1 MATDIKVDMNRYNG
15 TDYDTLLPRT
25 SIEQVDD
32 LQTTLNSKQATV
44 TGAATTITS
53 SNLTVNRAL
62 VSNSS
67 GKVAVSAVTSTELG
81 YLDGVTSNVQTQLNA
96 KQASISGGAS
106 TITSSNLTTNRA
118 LVSNASGKV
127 AVSAVTSTELG
138 YLDGVTSNVQTQ
150 LNNVQTQ
157 LNAKQSLVKKATIT
171 LSTSWT
177 GSASPYTQTVTV
189 SGGTADTQ
197 VDLQADA
204 TVIQQM
210 LDDGTTALFIANNS
224 GTFTAYAVGKKPTA
238 ALSIQATL
246 TTVSS

>member
-150 LNNVQTQ
+150 LN
-157 LNAKQSLVKKATIT
+157 AKQSLVKKATIT

-246 TTVSS
+246 TTVSG

>member
-53 SNLTVNRAL
+53 SNLTVNCAL

-138 YLDGVTSNVQTQ
+138 YLDGVTS
-150 LNNVQTQ
+150 NVQTQ